1 MRKFLV
7 LLEREMKSYFY
18 SPIAYIVLCFFMAL
32 AGFNTYF
39 VITLLTRGPSDISLT
54 EAFFYNII
62 FWFVFLPVIPF
73 ITMRLYSEEFKS
85 GTIETL
91 MTAPVEDWQVVLSKF
106 AGALLFFLVLWLPT
120 ALHFVAFEYLSGH
133 PAASSLGVYLGGYL
147 LLLLMGMFYLSL
159 GCLASVI
166 TRNQIIAAVI
176 TLVLVLLVFFTG
188 LLGYVLPN
196 ISQGFRDGVAYFSSF
211 DHMRNYSRGLI
222 DTQPIVFYL
231 TMTILLQV
239 LTYHVF
245 QFRKWKA

>member
-18 SPIAYIVLCFFMAL
+18 SPIAYIVLCFFLAL
-32 AGFNTYF
+32 AGFNTFF
-39 VITLLTRGPSDISLT
+39 VLTALVHGPSDVSLT

-91 MTAPVEDWQVVLSKF
+91 MTAPVEDWQVVASKF
-106 AGALLFFLVLWLPT
+106 AGALLFYIVLWLPT
-120 ALHFVAFEYLSGH
+120 VLHFAVYQYVTGNAAAPTPGLYFSG
-133 PAASSLGVYLGGYL
+133 YF

-159 GCLASVI
+159 GCLASVV

-176 TLVLVLLVFFTG
+176 TLVLVLLVFFAG
-188 LLGYVLPN
+188 LLGIVLPN
-196 ISQGFRDGVAYFSSF
+196 ISQGVRDIVAYFSSF

-222 DTQPIVFYL
+222 DTQAIVFYV
-231 TMTILLQV
+231 TMTVFLQV
-239 LTYHVF
+239 LTYHIF
-245 QFRKWKA
+245 QYRKWKA

>member
-32 AGFNTYF
+32 AGFNAYF
-39 VITLLTRGPSDISLT
+39 VLSLLLHGPTEVSLT
-54 EAFFYNII
+54 EAFFFYFL

-106 AGALLFFLVLWLPT
+106 AGALIFYVVLWTPT
-120 ALHFVAFEYLSGH
+120 ALLFALYEYLAKQ
-133 PAASSLGVYLGGYL
+133 PAAAVPGLYFGPYFL
-147 LLLLMGMFYLSL
+147 LFLMGMFYLSL
-159 GCLASVI
+159 GCLASVL

-176 TLVLVLLVFFTG
+176 TLVLVLVIFFCG
-188 LLGYVLPN
+188 LLGYILPN
-196 ISQGFRDGVAYFSSF
+196 VSQSFRDIVAYFSSF

-222 DTQPIVFYL
+222 DTQPIVFYV
-231 TMTILLQV
+231 TMTIFLQV

-245 QFRKWKA
+245 QYRKWKA

>member
-32 AGFNTYF
+32 AGFNAYF
-39 VITLLTRGPSDISLT
+39 VLTLLLHGPTEVTLV
-54 EAFFYNII
+54 EAFFSFFF

-106 AGALLFFLVLWLPT
+106 AGALIFYLVLWLPT
-120 ALHFVAFEYLSGH
+120 SLLFVIYEAVTKQAAA
-133 PAASSLGVYLGGYL
+133 PAPGVYFGIYFL
-147 LLLLMGMFYLSL
+147 LFLMGMFYLSL

-176 TLVLVLLVFFTG
+176 TLVLVLAVFFSG
-188 LLGYVLPN
+188 LLGYILPN
-196 ISQGFRDGVAYFSSF
+196 LTQGTRDFAAYFSSF
-211 DHMRNYSRGLI
+211 DHMRNYARGLI
-222 DTQPIVFYL
+222 DTQAIVFYV
-231 TMTILLQV
+231 TMTIFLQV
-239 LTYHVF
+239 LTYHFF
-245 QFRKWKA
+245 QYRKWKA